1 MVPPVSAEATI
12 LSERADACLAGL
24 DSADQAIARRVF
36 LRLVSLRDG
45 RADPPRR
52 EPLPALGAGDDP
64 ARVAR
69 VLRRF
74 ADARLLV
81 IDGSEASGNQASG
94 NQASGN
100 QASGNQASGHE
111 ASGNEAS
118 GNQAS
123 GNQASGHEASGNQ
136 ASGNARVELADGALI
151 AAWPTLEGW
160 VRSHG
165 KAEQLRRQLEADAA
179 RWRQRSDQSSD
190 QRSDQ
195 SNDQRTSDAGLLD
208 RAQLAELAGWLTDD
222 VRRDLGVS
230 GVTDAFI
237 AASEAAARRS
247 WWPGKA
253 YVGSALAILLML
265 MILATPIIL
274 LFIVVL
280 TAGVIHRLG

>member
-1 MVPPVSAEATI
+1 
-12 LSERADACLAGL
+12 
-24 DSADQAIARRVF
+24 VF

-69 VLRRF
+69 VLRRL

-81 IDGSEASGNQASG
+81 IDGN
-94 NQASGN
+94 
-100 QASGNQASGHE
+100 E

-118 GNQAS
+118 GD
-123 GNQASGHEASGNQ
+123 EASGDE
-136 ASGNARVELADGALI
+136 ASGDARVELADGALI

-179 RWRQRSDQSSD
+179 RWRQRSDQG
-190 QRSDQ
+190 SDQ
-195 SNDQRTSDAGLLD
+195 SNDQGGDQGTSDAGLLD

-230 GVTDAFI
+230 GVTDSFI
-237 AASEAAARRS
+237 AASQAAARRR